1 MAEMDSRVIPPDSGE
16 RLGPCPVCG
25 REMIAGPSVD
35 RHHWQPKSRGG
46 REAQPL
52 HLICH
57 RKLHSLFTEKELS
70 TTYDTPEAVRQ
81 HPQMQILFNGCGVG
95 HPNLSIAIINRDLG
109 NNNLLI

>member
-1 MAEMDSRVIPPDSGE
+1 MAEMDSKVLPPNSGE

-35 RHHWQPKSRGG
+35 RHHWQPKSWGG

-57 RKLHSLFTEKELS
+57 RKLHTLFSEKELA
-70 TTYDTPEAVRQ
+70 TTFDTPEAVRQ
-81 HPQMQILFNGCGVG
+81 HPQMQIFIQWVRRRPPEFIDRHKKPGL
-95 HPNLSIAIINRDLG
+95 RK
-109 NNNLLI
+109 